1 MADSHNHEGLNEFR
15 GMNTRRLTA
24 SFTITIIFMLVE
36 FIGGF
41 WVNSMSLVNDAG
53 HMLTHAFSIII
64 AITGAKIA
72 NKPPCHHKTF
82 GSYRA
87 EILAAFINGI
97 FLLLVV
103 AYLIYETI
111 GKIITPEPIDA
122 KYMIIIA
129 ILGLIVNI
137 ISLFILRDTDHSDL
151 NLKGVISHM
160 AADTGSS
167 VGVIIAAIIIYYTN
181 WVLIDAIISIFISLL
196 ILNWAIGVLKESG
209 RILLEYPP
217 QGMTVDEIQKE
228 ILTNFNN
235 RIEDISHLHI
245 WTITSNINV
254 VSFHIKLK
262 KVLENSV
269 DKAFLSNELFMELNN
284 FLKEKF
290 NIVESTI
297 QLTQGEEDFA
307 CTL

>member
-1 MADSHNHEGLNEFR
+1 MANNHEELNEFR
-15 GMNTRRLTA
+15 GMNTRRLFT
-24 SFTITIIFMLVE
+24 SFSITIIFMLVE

-41 WVNSMSLVNDAG
+41 WVNSMSLINDAG

-72 NKPPCHHKTF
+72 KKPPCHHKTF

-87 EILAAFINGI
+87 EILAAFVNGI

-111 GKIITPEPIDA
+111 GKIISPEPIDA

-129 ILGLIVNI
+129 ILGLGVNI

-151 NLKGVISHM
+151 NIKGVISHM

-167 VGVIIAAIIIYYTN
+167 VGVIIAAIIIYFTN
-181 WVLIDAIISIFISLL
+181 WVLIDAIISIIISLL
-196 ILNWAIGVLKESG
+196 ILNWAIGILRESG

-217 QGMTVDEIQKE
+217 KGMNMDEIQKE
-228 ILTNFNN
+228 ILKKFND
-235 RIEDISHLHI
+235 RIEDIYHLHI

-254 VSFHIKLK
+254 ISFHIKLK
-262 KVLENSV
+262 TLKENINEQYH
-269 DKAFLSNELFMELNN
+269 LSNELFLELNN
-284 FLKEKF
+284 FLKEKYE
-290 NIVESTI
+290 ITESTI
-297 QLTQGEEDFA
+297 QLSQKEEDFA
-307 CTL
+307 CVL